1 MRAPRHDRRGLTL
14 IELTI
19 AIAIAALAV
28 GVAVGAVNSLTD
40 AALRSSALELSGTI
54 KSSYDRA
61 IMNRRTQRL
70 SIDIDKGVYA
80 LELTED
86 PFALARELA
95 TGNEGVKGDEA
106 DGKGGKSK
114 KRSKGLRR
122 LADDDGEESFFSD
135 PKAGEELEVRQ
146 AIEGGKASAFT
157 PDTDGAPP
165 KSLPSGVKFS
175 KVWAGSQEEAFTSG
189 TAYIHFFSS
198 GWSEPALIELTDG
211 DAVITL
217 KVYPLTGRV
226 RMYDKELEVPKAESP
241 DGREEG
247 DE

>member
-1 MRAPRHDRRGLTL
+1 MRARRHRRGLTL

-19 AIAIAALAV
+19 AIAIAAMAV

-54 KSSYDRA
+54 KFSYDRS

-80 LELTED
+80 LEFTED
-86 PFALARELA
+86 PFALSKELA
-95 TGNEGVKGDEA
+95 TGNEGDKPDA
-106 DGKGGKSK
+106 PDGTGKPGK
-114 KRSKGLRR
+114 KKASKGLRR
-122 LADDDGEESFFSD
+122 LADDGDEDFFSD
-135 PKAGEELEVRQ
+135 EKSAEELEVKR
-146 AIEGGKASAFT
+146 ALEGGKASAFV
-157 PDTDGAPP
+157 PDAEAAEP

-189 TAYIHFFSS
+189 TAYVHFFSS
-198 GWSEPALIELTDG
+198 GWSEPAQIELTDG

-217 KVYPLTGRV
+217 KVFPLTGRV
-226 RMYDKELEVPKAESP
+226 RMYDKTLEVPKAEAP